1 MNEIKAYIR
10 PALGHRV
17 IRALKA
23 AGVTNLSAVHV
34 KGIGLLEDPLT
45 EEYDAEVIEKS
56 SDMLKLEIICM
67 QTDVPARRSAFR
79 HAGVERFVEAIK
91 EHAHTGKSGD
101 GAIVASPVARA
112 IRIKTGG
119 EGLVLWSIK

>member
-17 IRALKA
+17 IEALKA
-23 AGVTNLSAVHV
+23 AGVTNLSSVHV

-45 EEYDAEVIEKS
+45 EEYDAEVVEKS
-56 SDMLKLEIICM
+56 SDMLRLEIICM
-67 QTDVPARRSAFR
+67 ATD
-79 HAGVERFVEAIK
+79 VERFVDAIK
-91 EHAHTGKSGD
+91 QNAHTGKSGD
-101 GAIVASPVARA
+101 GAIFVSPVERA

-119 EGLVLWSIK
+119 EGLA

>member
-1 MNEIKAYIR
+1 MNEIKAYVR

-34 KGIGLLEDPLT
+34 KGIGLFEDPLT

-67 QTDVPARRSAFR
+67 QTDVD
-79 HAGVERFVEAIK
+79 RFVDAIK
-91 EHAHTGKSGD
+91 QYAHTGKAGD
-101 GAIVASPVARA
+101 GAIFVSSVGRA
-112 IRIKTGG
+112 IRIKTGE
-119 EGLVLWSIK
+119 EGLV

>member
-56 SDMLKLEIICM
+56 SEMLKLEIICM

-79 HAGVERFVEAIK
+79 HAGVERFVDAIK
-91 EHAHTGKSGD
+91 QNAHTGKSGD
-101 GAIVASPVARA
+101 GAIFVSPVGRT
-112 IRIKTGG
+112 IRIKTGE
-119 EGLVLWSIK
+119 EGLV

>member
-17 IRALKA
+17 IEALKA

-34 KGIGLLEDPLT
+34 KGIGLFEDPLT
-45 EEYDAEVIEKS
+45 EEYDAEIIEKS

-67 QTDVPARRSAFR
+67 QTDVEQFID
-79 HAGVERFVEAIK
+79 AIK
-91 EHAHTGKSGD
+91 QNAHTGKPGD
-101 GAIVASPVARA
+101 GAIFVSPIGRA
-112 IRIKTGG
+112 IRIKTGE
-119 EGLVLWSIK
+119 EGLV